1 MRSIITG
8 LLLIGS
14 SLASELSASYGQ
26 YLNGSQMLTPA
37 LIDRMYGEYRM
48 QPRDSTLER
57 YLNSINADRKTI
69 FTATLRS
76 IVEHNSNP
84 ANTWTKGLNE
94 FSDMT
99 EKEFADYYRIVKSD

>member
-1 MRSIITG
+1 MRSIIAG

-14 SLASELSASYGQ
+14 SLASDLSATYGH
-26 YLNGSQMLTPA
+26 YLNGSQALSPA
-37 LIDRMYGEYRM
+37 LIDQMYGEYRM
-48 QPRDSTLER
+48 QPRDTTLLR

-76 IVEHNSNP
+76 IIEHNSNP

-99 EKEFADYYRIVKSD
+99 EKEFTDYYRIVKAD